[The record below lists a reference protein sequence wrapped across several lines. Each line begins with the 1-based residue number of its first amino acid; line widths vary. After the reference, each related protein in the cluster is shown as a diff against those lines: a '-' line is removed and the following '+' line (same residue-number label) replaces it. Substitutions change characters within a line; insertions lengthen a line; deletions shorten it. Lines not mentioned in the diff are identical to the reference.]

1 VYSFSTENWTREAD
15 EVNGLMRLLRD
26 SIEEYRTEAIESNLR
41 ITTIGD
47 LSRLSDDLNKSIA
60 EIKEATKDNTGM
72 TMVIALNYGGR
83 DEIIRAVNKT
93 VQNGVISEQDIS
105 DNLDTAGIPDP
116 DLVIRTSGEQRMS
129 NFLTWQTVYSELYF
143 ADKLFPDFKVN
154 DLKRAIAEY
163 QKRKRR
169 YGG

>member
-15 EVNGLMRLLRD
+15 EVNGLMRLLKD
-26 SIEEYRTEAIESNLR
+26 SIEEYRTDAIKSNLR

-47 LSRLSDDLNKSIA
+47 LSRLSDDLNKSI
-60 EIKEATKDNTGM
+60 EDIKEATKNHTGL

-83 DEIIRAVNKT
+83 DELIRAVRKIA
-93 VQNGVISEQDIS
+93 QNTEITEKSIS

-116 DLVIRTSGEQRMS
+116 DLVIRTSGELRMS
-129 NFLTWQTVYSELYF
+129 NFLTWQSAYSEFYITK
-143 ADKLFPDFKVN
+143 KLWPDFKIS
-154 DLKRAIAEY
+154 DLKRAIEDY
-163 QKRKRR
+163 QNRKRR